1 MGTAW
6 VIPLARRH
14 LVVAQL
20 MFWLGVQGV
29 ACIGLRSSW
38 YKWATRLYFEAFEVR
53 LSALRAP
60 HVK

>member
-1 MGTAW
+1 
-6 VIPLARRH
+6 
-14 LVVAQL
+14 

-38 YKWATRLYFEAFEVR
+38 YKWPTPRLYFEALEVR

-60 HVK
+60 HVR